1 MSTENVNWD
10 RLRGSREAKSF
21 KGDAKVFHA
30 GMESSAVKGFV
41 EVKDWWDSECCCL
54 VWYYCKTYRSFCI
67 TRGKKETPQSVRNF
81 IKSSQI
87 SLLSFTRIYSLIT
100 KPGFIKMS

>member
-10 RLRGSREAKSF
+10 RLRGSREVKSF
-21 KGDAKVFHA
+21 KGDAKNIHV

-54 VWYYCKTYRSFCI
+54 VWYYCKTYRSFRI
-67 TRGKKETPQSVRNF
+67 TRGQKKTPLSVRNI
-81 IKSSQI
+81 IKSFQI
-87 SLLSFTRIYSLIT
+87 FVISTYIQFKNKTWFY
-100 KPGFIKMS
+100 